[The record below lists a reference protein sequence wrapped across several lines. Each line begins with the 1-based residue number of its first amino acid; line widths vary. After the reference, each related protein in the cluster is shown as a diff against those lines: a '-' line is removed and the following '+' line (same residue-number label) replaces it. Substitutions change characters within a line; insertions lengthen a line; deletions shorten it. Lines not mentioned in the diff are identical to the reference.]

1 MSSSNKSP
9 KEYCMKKI
17 MLGGGSNQL
26 LAIGFGF
33 FFYDEDMSPFLLRL
47 VGWWGP
53 TGEAT
58 RSSQFRWKKWVP
70 GRDCSAPVLAL

>member
-1 MSSSNKSP
+1 
-9 KEYCMKKI
+9 MKKI

-33 FFYDEDMSPFLLRL
+33 FFYDEDMSPCLLRL